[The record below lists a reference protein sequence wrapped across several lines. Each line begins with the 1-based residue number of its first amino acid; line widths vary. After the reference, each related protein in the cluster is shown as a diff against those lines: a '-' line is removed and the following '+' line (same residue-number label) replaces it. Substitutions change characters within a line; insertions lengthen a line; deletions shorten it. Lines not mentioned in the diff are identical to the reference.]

1 VSTEIYNVVNLQ
13 DKAEDDHEGD
23 RLVID
28 EPTSSEQPSKKAT
41 SKTNPDDLEDEDVPE
56 CQGCH
61 RNQAQFVC
69 AGCGNQWYCSREC
82 QVIILIL
89 LNFHV

>member
-1 VSTEIYNVVNLQ
+1 MTIIINSSLKEFSNFSLKFVYLVQDDDEETDST
-13 DKAEDDHEGD
+13 D

-28 EPTSSEQPSKKAT
+28 ETADREREGNGSGDA
-41 SKTNPDDLEDEDVPE
+41 NGEDVPE

-61 RNQAQFVC
+61 QRAALFVC

-82 QVIILIL
+82 QVIILW
-89 LNFHV
+89 